1 MAENQSPYSAPPP
14 AAASKVA
21 LVTPPSQSAQPP
33 VTSSGIPVTS
43 SSIPGNP
50 QLDFA
55 MQDLEYSLTLDA
67 ESNDVSKLLAFT
79 KDSQGYINNY
89 GNSSQVLINTDRIIL
104 NTKRDYLMLFG
115 EAGVAISSKN
125 PVNIDSDSSVTVAA
139 SDGIFLGVPNN
150 GEPYD
155 LDNQKKPQTKGD
167 PTIDQAYEPIPLG
180 IKLANLLED
189 LLVILKNARIATP
202 MGLAYFREDTQY
214 DMANLQA
221 RLPEILSSLVFV
233 DGISHEAADPAPAP
247 PTTITDSTGIIDPGS
262 GGGDAGA
269 GGTPIVGNGTGV
281 NANKLRAT
289 LRELGY
295 SEKGSEIDNGQ
306 VDITPNIERA
316 ISHVLRTIK
325 QQLPNVRVIITGG
338 NDKYHQKLSYNSRH
352 KMGNAID
359 LVVSPRDNQTLDS
372 VVRILRQ
379 YAAGNNPNFR
389 FIDEY
394 RHLSKAGTGNHF
406 HISWGSGNE
415 AQAELNKAVALASSG
430 QITPIRIT

>member
-1 MAENQSPYSAPPP
+1 MAENQSPYSVPPL
-14 AAASKVA
+14 AAASKIASVSPTIQPTQQQTT
-21 LVTPPSQSAQPP
+21 TP
-33 VTSSGIPVTS
+33 

-55 MQDLEYSLTLDA
+55 MQDLEYSSTIGR
-67 ESNDVSKLLAFT
+67 ETNDVSKLLALI
-79 KDSQGYINNY
+79 KDSRGFTNNY

-125 PVNIDSDSSVTVAA
+125 PVNIDSDSSFTVAA

-155 LDNQKKPQTKGD
+155 LDNQKKPTTKGE
-167 PTIDQAYEPIPLG
+167 PTTDQEYEPVPLG

-189 LLVILKNARIATP
+189 LFVILKNARIVTP

-221 RLPEILSSLVFV
+221 RLPEMLSSLVFV
-233 DGISHEAADPAPAP
+233 DGISHEAADAAPAP
-247 PTTITDSTGIIDPGS
+247 PTTITNSTGTIQTQE
-262 GGGDAGA
+262 GDAAAGA
-269 GGTPIVGNGTGV
+269 GGSPIVGSGNGQ

-295 SEKGSEIDNGQ
+295 SEKGSEIDNGG
-306 VDITPNIERA
+306 VDISANIERA
-316 ISHVLRTIK
+316 TSSLLRTIK
-325 QQLPNVRVIITGG
+325 QQLPKVKVIITGG
-338 NDKYHQKLSYNSRH
+338 NDKYHQTLSYNSRH

-379 YAAGNNPNFR
+379 YAAGNSPNFR

-394 RHLSKAGTGNHF
+394 RHLTSAGTGNHF
-406 HISWGSGNE
+406 HISWGAGSE
-415 AQAELNKAVALASSG
+415 SQDELNKSLALARSG
-430 QITPIRIT
+430 QITPIQIT

>member
-1 MAENQSPYSAPPP
+1 MAENQSLYSAPPL
-14 AAASKVA
+14 AAASKIASVA
-21 LVTPPSQSAQPP
+21 PPTESTQQQI
-33 VTSSGIPVTS
+33 T
-43 SSIPGNP
+43 IPGNP

-55 MQDLEYSLTLDA
+55 MQDLEYSSTIGKEA
-67 ESNDVSKLLAFT
+67 NDVSKLLAFT
-79 KDSQGYINNY
+79 KDSRGFINNY

-125 PVNIDSDSSVTVAA
+125 PVNIDSDSSFTVAA

-155 LDNQKKPQTKGD
+155 LDNQKKPKTKGD
-167 PTIDQAYEPIPLG
+167 PTTNQEYEPVPLG

-247 PTTITDSTGIIDPGS
+247 PTTITNSTGTADAQS
-262 GGGDAGA
+262 GGGDAGS

-306 VDITPNIERA
+306 VDISANIERA
-316 ISHVLRTIK
+316 VSSLLRTIK
-325 QQLPNVRVIITGG
+325 QQLPNVKVIITGG
-338 NDKYHQKLSYNSRH
+338 NDKYHQNLSYNSRH

-372 VVRILRQ
+372 VVKILRQ
-379 YAAGNNPNFR
+379 YAAGNSPNFR

-394 RHLSKAGTGNHF
+394 RHLTSAGTGNHF
-406 HISWGSGNE
+406 HISWGQGSESQG
-415 AQAELNKAVALASSG
+415 ELNESLALVRSG
-430 QITPIRIT
+430 QITPIQIT